1 MFYWIAWVIL
11 RTFLTLFCRYR
22 IEGLE
27 NVPRKGGVILVAN
40 HRAMMDPIVIGC
52 SIHFRRTYFMAKEEL
67 FRFKPFAFLIRSL
80 GAFPVRREKVDRT
93 ALRTAEA
100 ILREGKLLLIF
111 GEGTRNRDLSK
122 VLGELHSGF
131 VYLATKTNVPVVPV
145 YTFNTYQIFSKI
157 FRWPK
162 ITVRFGRPIVEKE
175 SLLEKTKSALIEL
188 SMGGE

>member
-27 NVPRKGGVILVAN
+27 NVPREGGVILVAN

-67 FRFKPFAFLIRSL
+67 FRFKPFAFLIRAL
-80 GAFPVRREKVDRT
+80 GAFPVKRKKVDRT
-93 ALRTAEA
+93 ALYTAEA

-145 YTFNTYQIFSKI
+145 YTFNTHQIFFKI

-162 ITVRFGRPIVEKE
+162 VIVRFGRPIVEKE
-175 SLLEKTKSALIEL
+175 DLLEKTRSALIEL
-188 SMGGE
+188 GAGGE

>member
-22 IEGLE
+22 IKGLE

-80 GAFPVRREKVDRT
+80 GAFPVKREKVDRT

-131 VYLATKTNVPVVPV
+131 VYLATKTDVPVVPV
-145 YTFNTYQIFSKI
+145 YTFNTHQIFSKI
-157 FRWPK
+157 LCWPK
-162 ITVRFGRPIVEKE
+162 ITVKFGSPILEKE
-175 SLLEKTKSALIEL
+175 NLLEKTRSALIEL
-188 SMGGE
+188 GTGGE